1 MRAHLVIQ
9 GIVQGVGYRYS
20 TYRKALQLGLTGW
33 VRNREDGS
41 VEAVFEGPPERVEE
55 MIKWCYIGPRG
66 ARVDKI
72 DVEKED
78 SADNIYT
85 RFEIRY

>member
-1 MRAHLVIQ
+1 VRAHLVIY

-20 TYRKALQLGLTGW
+20 TYRKAVELGLTGW

-41 VEAVFEGPPERVEE
+41 VEAVFEGPTEKVEE
-55 MIKWCYIGPRG
+55 MIKWCYVGPRG

-72 DVEKED
+72 DIKMED
-78 SADNIYT
+78 DFNNLYNK
-85 RFEIRY
+85 FEIRF